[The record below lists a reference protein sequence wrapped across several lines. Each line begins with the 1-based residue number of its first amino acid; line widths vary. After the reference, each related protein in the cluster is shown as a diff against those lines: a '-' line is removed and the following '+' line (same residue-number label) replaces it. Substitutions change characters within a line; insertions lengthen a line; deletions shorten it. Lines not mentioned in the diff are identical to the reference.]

1 MKSTVLELTQEIL
14 SSLDSDE
21 INSITDTTEALQVV
35 AIIKRC
41 YFDIASRLELPEHF
55 ALFELTAS
63 GDSLKPTQMTIPSD
77 VINLLWIKYDKIA
90 DGETAS
96 NVADV
101 KYQEPELF
109 FQHMYNLDAD
119 ADNVLSSV
127 LLSGS
132 DSIPLFSL
140 DDKAPDFWTSLDD
153 ATVIFDSYDA
163 EVDTTLQK
171 TKTVCYG
178 QKTAAWTQSD
188 GFTPDLDAEQFSL
201 LANKAK
207 ALAWAELKQADHRL
221 ALKESRDQMIH
232 SQRSKLA
239 IPHNDTFGYL
249 KNLPNY
255 GRRSR

>member
-63 GDSLKPTQMTIPSD
+63 GDSLKPTLMTVPSD
-77 VINLLWIKYDKIA
+77 VINLLWVKYDKIA

-96 NVADV
+96 
-101 KYQEPELF
+101 KIQEVHWKDPEQF
-109 FQHMYNLDAD
+109 FIDMYNLDSD
-119 ADNVLSSV
+119 QDNVVTSS

-132 DSIPLFSL
+132 DSIPIFCL
-140 DDKAPDFWTSLDD
+140 DDKAPEYWTSLDD
-153 ATVIFDSYDA
+153 ATIIFDSYDA
-163 EVDTTLQK
+163 DVDTTLQK
-171 TKTVCYG
+171 SKTVCYG

-201 LANKAK
+201 LVNKAK
-207 ALAWAELKQADHRL
+207 ALAWSELKQADHAL
-221 ALKESRDQMIH
+221 ARKEARDQMIH
-232 SQRSKLA
+232 SQPSKLA
-239 IPHNDTFGYL
+239 IPRQDTFGYL
-249 KNLPNY
+249 RNLPDY
-255 GRRSR
+255 GRKR